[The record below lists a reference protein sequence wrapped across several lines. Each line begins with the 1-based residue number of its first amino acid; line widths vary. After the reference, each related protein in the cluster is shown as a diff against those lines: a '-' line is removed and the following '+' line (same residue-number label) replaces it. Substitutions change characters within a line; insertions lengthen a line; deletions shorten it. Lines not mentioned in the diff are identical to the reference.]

1 MAAPA
6 QTFWEGLR
14 RGHRTHVSLSQGRAV
29 VTSNHHLSPCSPT
42 SPWGKSKR
50 CHLRLMRTINPC
62 PTGWRS
68 SRQVSIENLGYFRET
83 PQCLH
88 WVTPWIAAGRG
99 KWGFI
104 PAAHMV
110 SPCSIGRGEV
120 EEVISTHHPPSL
132 SPVSSSRLQAAP
144 VSQSPCWGRA
154 GLWLRVVIMEGFKL
168 WQMMKME
175 KVELE
180 MERRNRAD
188 SLADVWCCISRWP
201 MPGFSGKGLYYGN
214 SIPVFPL
221 RPVAFGLG
229 FFLIYWILHERAF
242 LIYTKVLSLLRLM
255 SCASK
260 DWK

>member
-62 PTGWRS
+62 PAGWRS
-68 SRQVSIENLGYFRET
+68 SRQVSMENLGYFCET

-104 PAAHMV
+104 RAAHMV

-120 EEVISTHHPPSL
+120 EEVTSTHHPPSL
-132 SPVSSSRLQAAP
+132 SPASSSRLQAAP

-168 WQMMKME
+168 WQNDE
-175 KVELE
+175 
-180 MERRNRAD
+180 N
-188 SLADVWCCISRWP
+188 
-201 MPGFSGKGLYYGN
+201 GKGGTGN
-214 SIPVFPL
+214 GKEEQGRLPRRCVVLHFTLTHAWLLWERSVLRKFNSSFSPSGLWRLVWVF
-221 RPVAFGLG
+221 F
-229 FFLIYWILHERAF
+229 
-242 LIYTKVLSLLRLM
+242 
-255 SCASK
+255 
-260 DWK
+260 